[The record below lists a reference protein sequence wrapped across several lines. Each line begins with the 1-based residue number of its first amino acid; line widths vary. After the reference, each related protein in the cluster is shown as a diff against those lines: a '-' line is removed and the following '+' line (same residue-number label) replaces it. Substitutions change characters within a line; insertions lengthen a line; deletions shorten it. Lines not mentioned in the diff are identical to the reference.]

1 MSQSPNCD
9 VKELYPISKMKILQ
23 NKGKNQRPSSEI
35 GGTSKEVRDLRK
47 RLSILPCR
55 NRNVCVNSDNPHTLG
70 TELKIRLAMH
80 SPVLREISK
89 NRNVVQVQ
97 STWPKYR
104 HVPIYDI
111 DSEQDPELLCD
122 IKVRVLCARSRT
134 PL

>member
-1 MSQSPNCD
+1 MNPSLKTYFLKKSSLTC
-9 VKELYPISKMKILQ
+9 
-23 NKGKNQRPSSEI
+23 RPSSEI

-47 RLSILPCR
+47 RLSRLPCR

-97 STWPKYR
+97 STCPKYR